1 MQKSFNVNKSRPS
14 GECKKK
20 VAYGKNTREIR
31 IFLSMLENHSSPVKV
46 INYIVYLPNILFA
59 FQISLSQWV
68 LPKGFIKGL
77 SFEELF
83 EWRQKTV
90 I

>member
-1 MQKSFNVNKSRPS
+1 MTMNKKLV
-14 GECKKK
+14 GNTKK
-20 VAYGKNTREIR
+20 VAYRKNTQEIR
-31 IFLSMLENHSSPVKV
+31 IFPSMLENHSFPVKV
-46 INYIVYLPNILFA
+46 INYTVYLPSILFA
-59 FQISLSQWV
+59 LQISLSQGV
-68 LPKGFIKGL
+68 LPKGSIKGM

>member
-1 MQKSFNVNKSRPS
+1 MTMNKKLV
-14 GECKKK
+14 GNTKK
-20 VAYGKNTREIR
+20 VAHRKNTQEIR
-31 IFLSMLENHSSPVKV
+31 IFPSMLENHSFPVKV
-46 INYIVYLPNILFA
+46 INYTVYLPSILFA

-68 LPKGFIKGL
+68 LPKGSIKGM